1 MIEVLGL
8 KKGGTVKLRLDGSS
22 IVIEPIRKELKEKA
36 EEWKKMAL
44 SLKAKPLSERTEET
58 WKWMSIDYAR
68 RKLGIC

>member
-8 KKGGTVKLRLDGSS
+8 KKGGTVKLKLDGSS
-22 IVIEPIRKELKEKA
+22 IMIELIRKELKEKA

-58 WKWMSIDYAR
+58 WKWMSIDYTR